1 MKQQGVASL
10 AFGFLWVLF
19 LAGCPDNRPTTVDK
33 SKTNGPGQSESVHV
47 QKDPKAKAA
56 VGDMVK
62 FSSGSFR
69 LGSIDFEDEQSGLV
83 VVLSEYSL
91 DSKEVSNG
99 EYRAFLEDLK
109 KNGLPKSYPKILQRR
124 FPKGK
129 DHRPRHWG
137 TEKYSAV
144 SGSERSPVVWVD
156 WFDALAY
163 ATWAGKRLPTECEW
177 ERAAG
182 WNTKSRR
189 KRMYP
194 WGDRAPDAKGVYLA
208 NFKPILGAG
217 LDGYEGLAL
226 VDAFSQGATP
236 EGLLNMGGNVAEW
249 CADWYFPSYKNH
261 ENSDPQGPSD
271 GVDRVVRGGSYMSG
285 ASSLR
290 VTHRLAA
297 DPMLRQP
304 FLGFRCAK

>member
-1 MKQQGVASL
+1 MKQQGYCSL
-10 AFGFLWVLF
+10 AIGFLWVLF
-19 LAGCPDNRPTTVDK
+19 LTGCPDNRPSTPGK
-33 SKTNGPGQSESVHV
+33 SGATGPEPSGPVEV
-47 QKDPKAKAA
+47 QGKGKPSKD

-62 FSSGSFR
+62 FPSGSFR
-69 LGSIDFEDEQSGLV
+69 LGSIDFEDERSGRV
-83 VVLSEYSL
+83 VVLSEFSL

-99 EYRAFLEDLK
+99 EYRLFLEDLE
-109 KNGLPKSYPKILQRR
+109 KNGMPKSYPKFLLRR

-137 TEKYSAV
+137 TDKYKAV
-144 SGSERSPVVWVD
+144 SSSERAPVVWVD
-156 WFDALAY
+156 WFDATAY
-163 ATWAGKRLPTECEW
+163 AAWAGKRLPTECEW

-208 NFKPILGAG
+208 NFKPLLGAG

-226 VDAFSQGATP
+226 VDAFPQGATP

-249 CADWYFPSYKNH
+249 CSDWYFPSY
-261 ENSDPQGPSD
+261 
-271 GVDRVVRGGSYMSG
+271 
-285 ASSLR
+285 
-290 VTHRLAA
+290 
-297 DPMLRQP
+297 
-304 FLGFRCAK
+304 